1 VQDRRQFNNLVGS
14 FLEDSLKKALKTFEF
29 SVQNHKVYQ
38 NGVDAQASLK
48 NLKTVWEC
56 WNWDRNSYANSERL
70 RKIMKNFQKH
80 PDSLRFLVM
89 SHNLLTKEQQRIMKS
104 LGVKIIIIG
113 EQLYDC
119 GKQEILKLL
128 RVLYILLRDY
138 LEIDTLTTCLDRKM
152 VLEGYP
158 ELTSSN
164 FPVEEETEINPYTL
178 ETIQKPNSP
187 NVSSKGD
194 DRILSQTEFNLMV

>member
-1 VQDRRQFNNLVGS
+1 MQDRRQFNNLVGS
-14 FLEDSLKKALKTFEF
+14 FLEDSLKKALKVFEF
-29 SVQNHKVYQ
+29 SVQKHKVYQ

-56 WNWDRNSYANSERL
+56 WNWDKNSYANTERL
-70 RKIMKNFQKH
+70 RRIIKNFQKH
-80 PDSLRFLVM
+80 PDSPRFLVM
-89 SHNLLTKEQQRIMKS
+89 SYNLLTKEQQRMLRS
-104 LGVKIIIIG
+104 LGVKTVIIG

-128 RVLYILLRDY
+128 RVLYILLKDY
-138 LEIDTLTTCLDRKM
+138 LSLVPVDVLSTWLDRKM

-178 ETIQKPNSP
+178 ETTQNPTS
-187 NVSSKGD
+187 
-194 DRILSQTEFNLMV
+194 LSG

>member
-14 FLEDSLKKALKTFEF
+14 FLEDSLKKALKIFEF
-29 SVQNHKVYQ
+29 SVQKHKVYQ
-38 NGVDAQASLK
+38 DGVDVQASLK
-48 NLKTVWEC
+48 NLRTVWEC
-56 WNWDRNSYANSERL
+56 WNWDKNSYANTERL
-70 RKIMKNFQKH
+70 RRIVRNFQKH
-80 PDSLRFLVM
+80 PDNLRFLVM
-89 SHNLLTKEQQRIMKS
+89 SYNLLTKEQRRILKN
-104 LGVKIIIIG
+104 LGVKIVVIG

-128 RVLYILLRDY
+128 RVLYIILKDY
-138 LEIDTLTTCLDRKM
+138 LEIDDLSTCLDRKM

-178 ETIQKPNSP
+178 KTIQNPNSLDVP
-187 NVSSKGD
+187 KSLDSFSF
-194 DRILSQTEFNLMV
+194 L